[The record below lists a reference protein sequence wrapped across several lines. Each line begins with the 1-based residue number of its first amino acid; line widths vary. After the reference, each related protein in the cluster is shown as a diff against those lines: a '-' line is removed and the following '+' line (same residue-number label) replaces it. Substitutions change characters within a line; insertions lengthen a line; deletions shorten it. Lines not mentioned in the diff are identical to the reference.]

1 MIENKVANS
10 GLITLDLVDWVHYE
24 APVGVDVSAWLF
36 EGLILREKPF
46 REALK
51 THDWEPYRNRN
62 VAVFCSTDAI
72 IPSWA
77 YLLLGSYLQHVDA
90 RFHFG
95 DLNQLHRT
103 LTEEAIAQKDPAP
116 YRDARV
122 IIKGCSSLAAP
133 ESAYMA
139 VVKLLQ
145 PHVKSMMFGEACS
158 TVPVYKRR

>member
-10 GLITLDLVDWVHYE
+10 GLITLDLADWVRYDD
-24 APVGVDVSAWLF
+24 PVGLDVAAWLY

-46 REALK
+46 REAMK
-51 THDWEPYRNRN
+51 THNWEVYRNRD
-62 VAVFCSTDAI
+62 VAVFCSLDAI

-77 YLLLGSYLQHVDA
+77 YLLLGSYLQTVEA

-95 DLNQLHRT
+95 DLMQLHRM
-103 LTEEAIAQKDPAP
+103 LTEGAIAKIDPGP

-133 ESAYMA
+133 ESAYMS

-145 PHVKSMMFGEACS
+145 PHVKSVMFGEACS